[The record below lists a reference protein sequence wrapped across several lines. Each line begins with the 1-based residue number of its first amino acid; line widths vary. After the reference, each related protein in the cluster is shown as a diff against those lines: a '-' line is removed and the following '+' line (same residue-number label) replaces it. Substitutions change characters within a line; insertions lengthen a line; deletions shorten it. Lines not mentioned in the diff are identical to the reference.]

1 MMLALASATLCIP
14 AAPGMSRRAALLH
27 AGTSPAAFAF
37 VGASLGPRAALGAA
51 PLPPLEFSSAED
63 GLRWAELKPGA
74 GAPFR
79 SGDRVSIDYIM
90 TRRGG
95 AKIHSTVEA
104 GEPFSWTLGD
114 GSVIAGLEQA
124 VGGGGGVPPMLAGGA
139 RRVIVPM
146 ALGYGSQTT
155 VDSDRLWQIDVRE
168 LGPVPPPFVWLDKNN
183 ERVDSYLRFKN
194 LFQNPNAFNQPD
206 LVLDIRLR
214 AAPGD

>member
-1 MMLALASATLCIP
+1 MLALAILLLPTT
-14 AAPGMSRRAALLH
+14 PGIGRRALLH
-27 AGTSPAAFAF
+27 AGI
-37 VGASLGPRAALGAA
+37 VGASVSPSAALAA
-51 PLPPLEFSSAED
+51 TVPPLEFASAD
-63 GLRWAELKPGA
+63 GGLRWAELKQGA

-79 SGDRVSIDYIM
+79 PGQRVSIDYIM

-146 ALGYGSQTT
+146 TLGYGSQTT
-155 VDSDRLWQIDVRE
+155 MASDRLWQTDVRE

-214 AAPGD
+214 ASPED